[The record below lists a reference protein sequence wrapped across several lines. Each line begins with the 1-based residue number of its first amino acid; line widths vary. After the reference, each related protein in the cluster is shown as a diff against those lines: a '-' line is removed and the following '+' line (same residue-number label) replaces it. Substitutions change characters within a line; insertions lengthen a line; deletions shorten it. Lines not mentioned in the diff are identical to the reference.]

1 MEYKDYSSPFNNR
14 EERRRSAIE
23 HTNKMESLYKD
34 KINESLENTTILRNA
49 DDIYSIP
56 KESEDTTYILDDL
69 DTISAIKE
77 YTKSGHKVTALN
89 FASYTNPGGKFI
101 DGSSAQEEAICHESF
116 LYNVLSKLEDIYS
129 LNRKDYNS
137 GLYEDCFIFTP
148 NVYIE
153 SDKECKANILT
164 CAAPNWASAKKYD
177 VSLEKNNRTLYNRI
191 VNMIRFL
198 NITRDTSDV
207 LILGA
212 WGCGVFKQD
221 PYFVASKFMQV
232 LTTEYN
238 PYKYVVFAVP
248 HSKYNNNYIEFR
260 NVLHNYDK
268 KADPFSQYKE
278 RIAIHDEIR
287 DEE

>member
-164 CAAPNWASAKKYD
+164 CAAPNWASVKK
-177 VSLEKNNRTLYNRI
+177 I
-191 VNMIRFL
+191 
-198 NITRDTSDV
+198 
-207 LILGA
+207 
-212 WGCGVFKQD
+212 
-221 PYFVASKFMQV
+221 
-232 LTTEYN
+232 
-238 PYKYVVFAVP
+238 
-248 HSKYNNNYIEFR
+248 
-260 NVLHNYDK
+260 
-268 KADPFSQYKE
+268 
-278 RIAIHDEIR
+278 
-287 DEE
+287 